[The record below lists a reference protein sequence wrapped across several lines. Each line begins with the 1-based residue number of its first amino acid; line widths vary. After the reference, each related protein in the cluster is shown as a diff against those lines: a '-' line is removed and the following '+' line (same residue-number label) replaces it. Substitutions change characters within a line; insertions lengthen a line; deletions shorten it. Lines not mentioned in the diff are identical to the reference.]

1 MNPLAT
7 LNLLEILYM
16 NNATLLPKQAE
27 ELACNDN
34 IMNIECIGKAYR
46 HCILYK
52 YILINGNAINIYARI
67 PQQQGGI

>member
-1 MNPLAT
+1 MQT
-7 LNLLEILYM
+7 ISVMEILYM

-52 YILINGNAINIYARI
+52 YILINGNAINIYTRI
-67 PQQQGGI
+67 PWEKEAVK